1 MEDLS
6 ESEKVNLKSKTYFR
20 SQQQK
25 QHANNRVVPIY
36 NELEHINQPIN
47 QLNVKGKREVINMKR
62 FV

>member
-36 NELEHINQPIN
+36 NELEHINQPTN